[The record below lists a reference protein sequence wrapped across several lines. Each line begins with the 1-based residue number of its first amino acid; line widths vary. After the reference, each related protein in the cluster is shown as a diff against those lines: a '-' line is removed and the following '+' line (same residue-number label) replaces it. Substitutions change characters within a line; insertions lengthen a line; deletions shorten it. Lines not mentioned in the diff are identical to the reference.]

1 MNKEMY
7 EKLLSFS
14 KSEFTSNATSRFG
27 QKLSAEHREKISI
40 ANKGKVI
47 SAETRKKIAIANAG
61 NKPTKF
67 AREYASLVHKGVAKS
82 ASHKDK
88 IGYANSKRICTP
100 IGIFF
105 SIDEVSNV
113 YNVSRVSV
121 HNWLKKLDSG
131 FYYADKNAYLKRIQT
146 PIGIFTNISEAAIAY
161 NVMKGTVHT
170 WLKRE
175 KEGFLRVA

>member
-7 EKLLSFS
+7 ENLLSFS
-14 KSEFTSNATSRFG
+14 KSEFTSNASSRLG
-27 QKLSAEHREKISI
+27 QKLSEEHREKISI

-82 ASHKDK
+82 DSHKDK
-88 IGYANSKRICTP
+88 IGQANSKKIATP
-100 IGIFF
+100 LGVLA
-105 SIDEVSNV
+105 SIDEVSLV
-113 YNVSRVSV
+113 YKISRNSV
-121 HNWLKKLDSG
+121 YALLRKKDSA
-131 FYYADKNAYLKRIQT
+131 FYYADKNSYLKRIQT
-146 PIGIFTNISEAAIAY
+146 PKGTFNNIKDVANAFD
-161 NVMKGTVHT
+161 VTKGTVHT

-175 KEGFLRVA
+175 KEGILRVA